1 MLLSGPQRPMSLP
14 TADDP
19 QVLRQALAAYV
30 REVAAAVGVSV
41 ECSSCEV
48 TDTIT
53 AYVALNGRSPR
64 FPGRDL
70 MLLWTMRQG
79 WSVAVETTPAESPQP
94 VAQLGGDATPPPER
108 VRRFVSEVLSSA
120 EKAGAPGPVLAVASH
135 GDLRTRLEERVR
147 RA

>member
-1 MLLSGPQRPMSLP
+1 MSLP

-19 QVLRQALAAYV
+19 QLLRQALAAYV

-41 ECSSCEV
+41 ECTSCEV

-53 AYVALNGRSPR
+53 AYVALSGRSPR
-64 FPGRDL
+64 YPGRDL

-94 VAQLGGDATPPPER
+94 VAQLGGDVTPAPER
-108 VRRFVSEVLSSA
+108 VRRFVAEVVSSA
-120 EKAGAPGPVLAVASH
+120 GTAGNPGPVLAVSGH
-135 GDLRTRLEERVR
+135 GDLRTRLENRVR
-147 RA
+147 GA